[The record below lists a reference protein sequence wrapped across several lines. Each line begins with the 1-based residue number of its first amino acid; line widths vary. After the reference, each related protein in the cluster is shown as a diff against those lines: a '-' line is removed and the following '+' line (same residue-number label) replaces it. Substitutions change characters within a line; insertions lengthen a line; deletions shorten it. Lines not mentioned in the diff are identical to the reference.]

1 LCSKCGRKGERSGM
15 HSLKVSVLNELWKIW
30 SRKKSIFFLALSA
43 LIPIGSAVILARFQ
57 SGFGIAA
64 ITSSDFPIMV
74 LNVLTLLVIPLL
86 VFMTAA
92 DMFAGEQGDK
102 TIRIALTRPVTRI
115 KVFAAKQ
122 ICLLLLICT
131 HMAAAFLCSAAAAS
145 FLARD
150 GSFPLAMMRALL
162 AYGIAVIPMMAL
174 GTAAVFVSQFFKNS
188 SGALTVCIL
197 LYALCKLAAIF
208 IPQLNNYS
216 PAAYTDW
223 YMLWIGQTAAA
234 GKIASIFMFLLAC
247 CILFFTAGF
256 YLFDKKEM

>member
-1 LCSKCGRKGERSGM
+1 M
-15 HSLKVSVLNELWKIW
+15 HSLKVSILNELWKIW
-30 SRKKSIFFLALSA
+30 SRKKSIFFLCVSA
-43 LIPIGSAVILARFQ
+43 LIPIGTAMMLSRFQ

-64 ITSSDFPIMV
+64 VTSSDFPIMV
-74 LNVLTLLVIPLL
+74 LNVLTLFVMPLL

-92 DMFAGEQGDK
+92 DMFAGEWGDK
-102 TIRIALTRPVTRI
+102 TLRIVLTRPVTRI
-115 KVFAAKQ
+115 KVYVAKQ
-122 ICLLLLICT
+122 TALLLLICT

-145 FLARD
+145 FLARN

-162 AYGIAVIPMMAL
+162 AYGTAVMPMMTL
-174 GTAAVFVSQFFKNS
+174 GIAAVFVSQFFKSS

-197 LYALCKLAAIF
+197 LYALCKLVAFF

-216 PAAYTDW
+216 PTAYTDW
-223 YMLWIGQTAAA
+223 YMLWIGQTVAA

-256 YLFDKKEM
+256 YLFDKKEV